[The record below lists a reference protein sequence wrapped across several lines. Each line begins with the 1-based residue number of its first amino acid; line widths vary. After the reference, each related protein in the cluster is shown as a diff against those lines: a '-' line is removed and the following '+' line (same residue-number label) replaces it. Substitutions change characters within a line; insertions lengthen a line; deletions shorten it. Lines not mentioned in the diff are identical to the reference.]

1 MDKPTDPIAA
11 VTHPDPYPYYAALR
25 EAAPIRRDERLG
37 LWIAT
42 GASAVR
48 AVLTSETCR
57 VRPAAEPVPRALV
70 GSPAGEVFRHLV
82 RMTDGPRHYPL
93 KRAVSMAVTA
103 VDPGPA
109 AAEAR
114 RAADRLV
121 AELHPAAYPERLADF
136 AFRLPALV
144 MATLVGIAPAM
155 LDATADDLGDLVRG
169 LAPGATAAQLRR
181 GSDAARGLR
190 ERVRGLLTGTGTAG
204 LATGLAASLASGM
217 RPDDEVH
224 VDLVADNAIGYM
236 SQAYE
241 ATAGLIGNTLVT
253 LGRHAE
259 ARAALAARPAVL
271 EALIREVVRFDAPVQ
286 NTRRFVG
293 ADGVVAGE
301 AMIEGEAVLVVLAAA
316 NRDPA
321 ANPRPDRFDLSRGER
336 QTFTFGLGPHACPG
350 EALAVVIAE
359 AGVAS
364 LLAAGVEP
372 GALVDGVTYRP
383 SVNTRIPLFASA

>member
-1 MDKPTDPIAA
+1 MDEPKDPIAA
-11 VTHPDPYPYYAALR
+11 VTHPDPYPYYATLR
-25 EAAPIRRDERLG
+25 EAAPIRRNEELG

-82 RMTDGPRHYPL
+82 RMTDGPGHYPL
-93 KRAVSMAVTA
+93 KRAVTMALSSL
-103 VDPGPA
+103 DPGPA

-121 AELHPAAYPERLADF
+121 AQMAPAAHPERLAEL
-136 AFRLPALV
+136 AFRLSALV
-144 MATLVGIAPAM
+144 MASLVGIAPPA
-155 LDATADDLGDLVRG
+155 LDVTADDLGDLVRS
-169 LAPGATAAQLRR
+169 LAPGATADQLRR
-181 GSDAARGLR
+181 GADAARRLR
-190 ERVRGLLTGTGTAG
+190 ERVRSLLTGPGTAG

-241 ATAGLIGNTLVT
+241 ATAGLIGNTLVA

-259 ARAALAARPAVL
+259 ARATLAARPAAL

-301 AMIEGEAVLVVLAAA
+301 TMLEGEAILVVLAAA

-321 ANPRPDRFDLSRGER
+321 ANARPDRFDPARGER
-336 QTFTFGLGPHACPG
+336 QAFTFGVGPHACPG
-350 EALAVVIAE
+350 EALAVAIAE

-364 LLAAGVEP
+364 LLAAGVDP
-372 GALVDGVTYRP
+372 AALVDGVTYRP
-383 SVNTRIPLFASA
+383 SVNTRVPLFAGA